1 MKSGGV
7 TILGFLCLF
16 FPAIIAVYI
25 FSIITKRKV
34 GINFFLLYYAIY
46 VILINFI
53 MISVLTFIFNKK
65 YLILQT
71 NSFSNIFI
79 LKYISLAMLLSCL
92 LPFLFKVIK
101 ENINLITKSVLSVIN
116 IIIANLKRLKKPDYL
131 FDIGFFIILFVFVN
145 LLITTILFIFK
156 INITSYNFIVANLMT
171 LGLAIYIMRKDKTSL
186 KYMIIIIGITA
197 LIIFLS
203 IFISGKTYDLT
214 WDGNTYHKVAIGQL
228 KDGWN
233 PIYEDIEDFNKAA
246 RNPLK
251 LSHAYGLWN
260 NHYAKAYWLYSA
272 NVYKVT
278 NNIESGKSLMLL
290 AGISGLLIFLSYFSL
305 KMNIIYASILSL
317 LIVLNPVYF
326 TQIQTYYNDGLMYI
340 FLSLLILSLTQLCD
354 QTRKQLTLKRYLLY
368 IIVLAIL
375 INIKFTGFVYAGI
388 YSLTY
393 YIYILIKPK
402 LRKDN
407 LKKLTGSTA
416 IALIIGVFIIGLS
429 TYPKN
434 FKVMGHIFYPLFGEN
449 KVDIITSQ
457 QPKSFQYMNRLT
469 KFFIANFSKT
479 DNILYVHDKAPE
491 LKIPFTID
499 ENELYHLTSYDIRI
513 GGYGVLFSGVLIIS
527 LIIIIYGLFKI
538 YKINQALFWLL
549 LLPLMTTLFLILIL
563 EENWWARYF
572 PQLYW
577 LPILA
582 IIILII
588 MPSKNSKRFIFNI
601 ILIAVMFLN
610 LHYFC
615 KWNFV
620 LNNEAYKNINK
631 DIASLKI
638 LHNNNQK
645 LYIYN
650 THFESLMYN
659 FKDKMGDCIN
669 EDFIIIYDI
678 DTFDKEKYQYVGSIY
693 QGMSELYID
702 NNQND

>member
-1 MKSGGV
+1 MKLGV
-7 TILGFLCLF
+7 STILGFLCLF

-65 YLILQT
+65 YLILLA

-79 LKYISLAMLLSCL
+79 LKYIGLAMLLSCL
-92 LPFLFKVIK
+92 LPFLFKIIK
-101 ENINLITKSVLSVIN
+101 ENINLITKSVFSVIN
-116 IIIANLKRLKKPDYL
+116 IIITNLKRFKKLDYL
-131 FDIGFFIILFVFVN
+131 FAIGFIIILFIFFN

-156 INITSYNFIVANLMT
+156 INITSYNFIMTILIT

-214 WDGNTYHKVAIGQL
+214 WDGNAYHKVAIGQL

-272 NVYKVT
+272 NIYKVT

-305 KMNIIYASILSL
+305 KMNIIYAFILSL

-368 IIVLAIL
+368 IMILAIL

-407 LKKLTGSTA
+407 LKKLTGSTV

-434 FKVMGHIFYPLFGEN
+434 FKVMGHIFYPLFGDN
-449 KVDIITSQ
+449 KVDIITVN
-457 QPKSFQYMNRLT
+457 QPKNFAHMNRLT

-499 ENELYHLTSYDIRI
+499 ENELYHLTPCDTRI
-513 GGYGVLFSGVLIIS
+513 GGYGALFSGILIIS

-538 YKINQALFWLL
+538 YKINQTLFWLL

-588 MPSKNSKRFIFNI
+588 MPSKSTKPLILNI
-601 ILIAVMFLN
+601 VLITTLFLN
-610 LHYFC
+610 LHYFY
-615 KWNFV
+615 KWNFT
-620 LNNEAYKNINK
+620 LNNETYKNINK
-631 DIASLKI
+631 DILSI
-638 LHNNNQK
+638 NRLHNNNHK
-645 LYIYN
+645 IYLYNSY
-650 THFESLMYN
+650 FESLMYN

-678 DTFDKEKYQYVGSIY
+678 DVFDKEKYEYIGSVY